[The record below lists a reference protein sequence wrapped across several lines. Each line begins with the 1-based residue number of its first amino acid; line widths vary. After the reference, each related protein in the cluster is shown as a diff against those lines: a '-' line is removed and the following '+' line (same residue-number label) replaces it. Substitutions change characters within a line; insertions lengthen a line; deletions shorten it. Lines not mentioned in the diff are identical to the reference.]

1 MQKFHRCVAE
11 RAGWNIYTY
20 LIKKKRGEAKMA
32 GEADLQDR
40 QRCPYDAM
48 GDYSFLFSA
57 QTEKAK
63 HPADELTVITEKT
76 K

>member
-1 MQKFHRCVAE
+1 
-11 RAGWNIYTY
+11 
-20 LIKKKRGEAKMA
+20 MA

>member
-1 MQKFHRCVAE
+1 
-11 RAGWNIYTY
+11 
-20 LIKKKRGEAKMA
+20 MA
-32 GEADLQDR
+32 GEADLQER

-57 QTEKAK
+57 QTEKPK
-63 HPADELTVITEKT
+63 HPADESPVSPEKT